1 LSPSK
6 GFQLTIGLPVY
17 NAMPFLPE
25 AVESLLTQTVRD
37 FEILAIVDGGTD
49 GSLAYLESV
58 RDPRLKILIQP
69 NAGLTAT
76 LNRMLRE
83 VSTRWLVRQDAD
95 DVSYPTRLERLLE
108 FIDRHPD
115 AGMFYSRA
123 EYYPRHRSVG
133 CFRSTIGTP
142 DELRQ
147 LVQSGYLLSI
157 CHPCVVLNVEKT
169 LAIGGYRSNML
180 VEDADLWWRMALAH
194 DICYIPEVLVGFRQN
209 LASVSSRN
217 LERQMLRVLYVQ
229 YLLLSHLEG
238 YDPEPFD
245 RIASQLEALFP
256 RRDFRAKEYLRSLN
270 MALSEKN
277 YGKAGLALLSTMTT
291 SPTYL
296 LRRLR
301 DEFLPSV
308 ITNGVDP
315 KFYHQRMAQLWP
327 EVSHELESRP
337 LASLVAR

>member
-1 LSPSK
+1 
-6 GFQLTIGLPVY
+6 
-17 NAMPFLPE
+17 MPFLRD
-25 AVESLLTQTVRD
+25 AVESLLAQTVRE
-37 FEILAIVDGGTD
+37 FEILAIVDGATD
-49 GSLAYLESV
+49 ESLAYLESLA
-58 RDPRLKILIQP
+58 DPRLKILSQP

-76 LNRMLRE
+76 LNRMLLE
-83 VSTRWLVRQDAD
+83 TRTKWLVRQDAD

-108 FIDRHPD
+108 FINRHPD

-123 EYYPRHRSVG
+123 QYYPCDRSVG
-133 CFRSTIGTP
+133 FFRSTSGTP
-142 DELRQ
+142 HELRR

-169 LAIGGYRSNML
+169 LAIGGYRSDML

-209 LASVSSRN
+209 LGSVSSRN
-217 LERQMLRVLYVQ
+217 LESQMLRVLYVQ
-229 YLLLSHLEG
+229 YLLLSHLQG
-238 YDPEPFD
+238 HDPEPFE
-245 RIASQLEALFP
+245 RIAPQLEALFP
-256 RRDFRAKEYLRSLN
+256 RRDFRAKEHLRNFN

-277 YGKAGLALLSTMTT
+277 YGKALLALFSTMAI

-301 DEFLPSV
+301 DEFLPGV

-315 KFYHQRMAQLWP
+315 RLYHQRMTHFWP
-327 EVSHELESRP
+327 RASDSLESSSY
-337 LASLVAR
+337 ASLTS

>member
-1 LSPSK
+1 
-6 GFQLTIGLPVY
+6 
-17 NAMPFLPE
+17 MPFLQD

-37 FEILAIVDGGTD
+37 FEIVAIVDGSTD
-49 GSLAYLESV
+49 DSLEYLESV
-58 RDPRLKILIQP
+58 ADPRLKIMVQP

-83 VSTRWLVRQDAD
+83 VNTKWLVRQDAD

-108 FIDRHPD
+108 SIERHPD

-123 EYYPRHRSVG
+123 QYYPHNRSVG
-133 CFRSTIGTP
+133 FFRSTIGGP
-142 DELRQ
+142 DELRR

-157 CHPCVVLNVEKT
+157 CHPCVALNVQKA
-169 LAIGGYRSNML
+169 LAIGGYRSDML

-217 LERQMLRVLYVQ
+217 LQSQMLRVLYVQ
-229 YLLLSHLEG
+229 YLLLSHLQG
-238 YDPEPFD
+238 LDAEPFE
-245 RIASQLEALFP
+245 RISPQLEALFP
-256 RRDFRAKEYLRSLN
+256 RRDFRAKEHLRSFN

-277 YGKAGLALLSTMTT
+277 YARALQALLATMAA

-296 LRRLR
+296 LRRLK
-301 DEFLPSV
+301 DEFLPGV

-315 KFYHQRMAQLWP
+315 KLYHERMTQFWP
-327 EVSHELESRP
+327 GVLNDVESSSIAS
-337 LASLVAR
+337 LAS